1 MYNPHADG
9 NSGLGSSLE
18 IGTCTALPLR
28 VTNAI
33 LRVGH
38 AVQSTDVSIAGQ
50 SFTDLTGATLTFT
63 LQRSMKVAMHGHGSV
78 TGSGGT
84 ATYTHCGFRFVID
97 GAGQGDGTWGDEI
110 IGVGRTGH
118 PGWFSS
124 WSIGR
129 EVTLVAGTHSIKL
142 QMTGWSGS
150 DAACLNVANSYGA
163 AQLWLE
169 GY

>member
-1 MYNPHADG
+1 MA
-9 NSGLGSSLE
+9 
-18 IGTCTALPLR
+18 
-28 VTNAI
+28 
-33 LRVGH
+33 
-38 AVQSTDVSIAGQ
+38 
-50 SFTDLTGATLTFT
+50 
-63 LQRSMKVAMHGHGSV
+63 
-78 TGSGGT
+78 
-84 ATYTHCGFRFVID
+84 HCGFRFVID
-97 GAGQGDGTWGDEI
+97 GVAQGDGTWGDEI

-129 EVTLVAGTHSIKL
+129 EVALVAGTHSIKL

-163 AQLWLE
+163 ARLWLE